1 MTGDGWNRNHKHRV
15 LVDSRDSRIFFGSVE
30 VKLPKNKRFR
40 RMLTVNWY
48 LKRPCTTSWR
58 YNLRAVPKFRMF
70 FSDIYKSSSVYI
82 STSIHIIRPLSMC
95 LPLRSQQNHPPKPS
109 PCDRHW
115 PIVLPHSREANTFP
129 PRRRRSPPNLIFHST
144 SRWTTKLSRLHQ
156 LHISMNSGNL
166 GHHFFS
172 LQRKDLSDSTLR
184 YTVLHRAAS
193 QDLYM
198 VWGSQSWPSLT

>member
-1 MTGDGWNRNHKHRV
+1 
-15 LVDSRDSRIFFGSVE
+15 
-30 VKLPKNKRFR
+30 
-40 RMLTVNWY
+40 
-48 LKRPCTTSWR
+48 
-58 YNLRAVPKFRMF
+58 MF

-166 GHHFFS
+166 GHHVFLAAKKRPLRFNS
-172 LQRKDLSDSTLR
+172 KIYRVAPRGVSGSIYGLGQPILAKFDLEAATLHQER
-184 YTVLHRAAS
+184 ELGTKKKLKILGTSYLGGEKER
-193 QDLYM
+193 Q
-198 VWGSQSWPSLT
+198 Q